1 MSDDK
6 LILNQINA
14 ANLLS
19 VTTRTLRTWDD
30 LPNPPPRTQGK
41 RGQPN
46 AYPARELVAW
56 YLEYR
61 LGQLTSTG
69 DGSGDPAA
77 MRARLDRLRGDQ
89 VELDLKIKSGD
100 YAPINIIR
108 DVIGDVASQLK
119 AILESLPRKIKH
131 AQPELTARAL
141 RIVHSEIVRAMNACS
156 EVRVKFDIVDE
167 YESDA

>member
-1 MSDDK
+1 M
-6 LILNQINA
+6 
-14 ANLLS
+14 
-19 VTTRTLRTWDD
+19 
-30 LPNPPPRTQGK
+30 
-41 RGQPN
+41 
-46 AYPARELVAW
+46 
-56 YLEYR
+56 
-61 LGQLTSTG
+61 
-69 DGSGDPAA
+69 
-77 MRARLDRLRGDQ
+77 
-89 VELDLKIKSGD
+89 DLKIKSGE

-108 DVIGDVASQLK
+108 DVIGDVAAQIK